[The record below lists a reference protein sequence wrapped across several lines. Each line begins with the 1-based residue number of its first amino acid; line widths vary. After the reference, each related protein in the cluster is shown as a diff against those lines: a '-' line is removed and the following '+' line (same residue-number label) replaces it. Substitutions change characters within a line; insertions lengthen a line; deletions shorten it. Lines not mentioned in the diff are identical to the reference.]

1 MRRLTGGRFGADGN
15 AFLTGN
21 TGAVLGP
28 LASNGG
34 PAETLL
40 PQIGSPAI
48 NAIPTST
55 CESLQFPGSTT
66 PTDQRGTPRPQGGAC
81 EIGAVE
87 VAAPVITKFS
97 PTAVSPARR
106 ASRSPD
112 APAVVKDGAMA
123 TDQPGY
129 QLYQDLAEWWPL
141 ISPPEEYAEEAR
153 FAAQVLRQAGRPV
166 REVLELGSGG
176 GHCASHLTPA
186 FTMTLVDA
194 SAGMLAVS
202 RRLNPG
208 CEHVQ
213 ADMRTVR
220 LGRDFDAVFIHD
232 AVCYMTTEADLRL
245 VIGTAF
251 AHCRPGGIAVFVPD
265 NIAENFQP
273 GTGYG
278 GSDGT
283 DGRAA
288 RYLDW
293 AYDPDPGDTWTL
305 TQYAFLLRDA
315 SGAVRV
321 AHETHRLGLFGRGTW
336 LRLLREAGFRAAAV
350 TEETAED
357 RRPRELFTA
366 SRPPHPGGAP
376 GRT

>member
-1 MRRLTGGRFGADGN
+1 
-15 AFLTGN
+15 
-21 TGAVLGP
+21 
-28 LASNGG
+28 
-34 PAETLL
+34 
-40 PQIGSPAI
+40 
-48 NAIPTST
+48 
-55 CESLQFPGSTT
+55 
-66 PTDQRGTPRPQGGAC
+66 
-81 EIGAVE
+81 
-87 VAAPVITKFS
+87 
-97 PTAVSPARR
+97 
-106 ASRSPD
+106 
-112 APAVVKDGAMA
+112 MA

-153 FAAQVLRQAGRPV
+153 FAARVLRQAGRPV

-176 GHCASHLTPA
+176 GHCASHFTPA
-186 FTMTLVDA
+186 FAMTLVDA

-220 LGRDFDAVFIHD
+220 LGRDFDAVFVHD

-265 NIAENFQP
+265 HITENFEA

-278 GSDGT
+278 GIDGA

-293 AYDPDPGDTWTL
+293 AYDPDPADTWTL

-315 SGAVRV
+315 SGAVQV
-321 AHETHRLGLFGRGTW
+321 VHETHRLGLFSRATW
-336 LRLLREAGFRAAAV
+336 LRLLGEAGFGAGAV
-350 TEETAED
+350 TEETTED
-357 RRPRELFTA
+357 RQPRELFTGQ
-366 SRPPHPGGAP
+366 RPPGPAAEP

>member
-1 MRRLTGGRFGADGN
+1 
-15 AFLTGN
+15 
-21 TGAVLGP
+21 
-28 LASNGG
+28 
-34 PAETLL
+34 
-40 PQIGSPAI
+40 
-48 NAIPTST
+48 
-55 CESLQFPGSTT
+55 
-66 PTDQRGTPRPQGGAC
+66 
-81 EIGAVE
+81 
-87 VAAPVITKFS
+87 
-97 PTAVSPARR
+97 
-106 ASRSPD
+106 
-112 APAVVKDGAMA
+112 
-123 TDQPGY
+123 
-129 QLYQDLAEWWPL
+129 
-141 ISPPEEYAEEAR
+141 
-153 FAAQVLRQAGRPV
+153 
-166 REVLELGSGG
+166 
-176 GHCASHLTPA
+176 
-186 FTMTLVDA
+186 MTLVDA

-220 LGRDFDAVFIHD
+220 LGRDFDAVFVHD

-265 NIAENFQP
+265 NITENFQP
-273 GTGYG
+273 ATGYG

-315 SGAVRV
+315 GGAVRV
-321 AHETHRLGLFGRGTW
+321 VHETHRLGLFGRGTW

-350 TEETAED
+350 TEETTED
-357 RRPRELFTA
+357 RQPRELFTA
-366 SRPPHPGGAP
+366 GRPPRPGGAP